1 MKAIKR
7 AYSTSGG
14 GVDMESMQEL
24 FYGSIEEREAL
35 ANAITN
41 KGVDTNVS
49 DTLST
54 MAENVNNIEM
64 PKIQIDKLWFHRYG
78 QMTNITGLTK
88 FKKFS
93 WTSISLSNAKN
104 PVLALYDAAGVVIGS
119 SMTMSASGGYIDITN
134 AEKIYIYAQDNNST
148 SQQTSINGVVIE

>member
-14 GVDMESMQEL
+14 GVNMESIQEM

-35 ANAITN
+35 ADAITN
-41 KGVDTNVS
+41 KGVNTNAS

-54 MAENVNNIEM
+54 MAENVNNIVT
-64 PKIQIDKLWFHRYG
+64 PKIQIEKLWYHRNG
-78 QMTNITGLTK
+78 QTTNITGLTN

-93 WTSISLSNAKN
+93 WTSISLSYAKN
-104 PVLALYDAAGVVIGS
+104 PVLTLYDAAGVVLGS
-119 SMTMSASGGYIDITN
+119 SVTMSTSGGYVDITN

-148 SQQTSINGVVIE
+148 SQQSSINGIVIE